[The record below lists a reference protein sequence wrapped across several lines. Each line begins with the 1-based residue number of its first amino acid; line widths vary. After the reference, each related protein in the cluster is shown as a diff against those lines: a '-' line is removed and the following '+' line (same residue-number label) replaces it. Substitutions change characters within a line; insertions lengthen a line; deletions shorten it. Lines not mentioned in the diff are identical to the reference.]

1 VTFCRTPDGVN
12 LAVATAGNGLPVVKT
27 ANWLNHIEHDWNSPV
42 WSPLLARL
50 AAQFRLIRYDE
61 RGSGLSDW
69 DVADASLDA
78 LVRDLEAVVDMLDL
92 ERFALLGISR
102 GCAVAI
108 AYAARHPDR
117 VSHLVLCSGYVVCWR
132 NRGNPAEIAER
143 EALIALIRNGWGRDN
158 PAFRQVFTSLFV
170 PGATPEQMQWF
181 NDLQRVSAS
190 PENAARLFRLF
201 ADIDL
206 TDLLPRITAPTLVL
220 HSRGDVPIPFEQGL
234 ALARGIANARLVAL
248 DSNNHLILAQETAW
262 PRFVDE
268 MCAFLNESRGRRM
281 RLAPSSGK
289 RARNSVRR

>member
-1 VTFCRTPDGVN
+1 VN
-12 LAVATAGNGLPVVKT
+12 LAVATTGSGLPVVKT

-132 NRGNPAEIAER
+132 NRGDTAEIAER
-143 EALIALIRNGWGRDN
+143 EALITLIRNGWGRDN

-206 TDLLPRITAPTLVL
+206 SDLLPRITAPTLVL

-248 DSNNHLILAQETAW
+248 DSNNHLILAQEAAW

-268 MCAFLNESRGRRM
+268 MCAFLNESRGRRL